1 MKIPFYIR
9 LRQKLTPT
17 RIIFLGFLL
26 LVLIGTLLLMLPIS
40 QTGTQKI
47 SFLDALFTATSAS
60 CVTGLVSVDTGTT
73 WNLFG
78 KFVIL
83 LLIQIGGL
91 GIMSIFTLFVL
102 ITKKHMNLKERLTI
116 QESINS
122 TTLSGSFRLFL
133 KILMVTL
140 SFELIG
146 ATVLFTQFKSLFG
159 TKDGIIYSIFHSISA
174 FCNAGFDIFGT
185 STFKSQSLLFLQ
197 SNPLVLLTL
206 GSLIAIGGLG
216 FVVWKDIWN
225 NKFKIHRYTLHS
237 KIVLISTLVLII
249 SGTLLFYSFESNN
262 QNTLLPMS
270 TENKIINSVFQSI
283 TTRTAGFFSID
294 PSTMTEESNFLTI
307 ILMLIGAAPGSTGGG
322 IKVTTFS
329 ILVLSSVF
337 FIIGKENVQLMKNS
351 IPRQIIFKSICIFM
365 LAILLVVVGTF
376 ILLSNNPNLPLM
388 DALYEVSSA
397 LSTCGLS
404 TGITSNLNILSK
416 ITLILFMFIGR
427 LGPLTLV
434 IAFSHK
440 QTLREVS
447 YRYSDG
453 KISVG

>member
-1 MKIPFYIR
+1 MKIPLYIR
-9 LRQKLTPT
+9 LRNKLTPT
-17 RIIFLGFLL
+17 RIIFLGFIFLI
-26 LVLIGTLLLMLPIS
+26 LIGTLLLMLPIS
-40 QTGTQKI
+40 QTGKQKI
-47 SFLDALFTATSAS
+47 SFLDAMFTATSAS

-78 KFVIL
+78 KFIIL

-102 ITKKHMNLKERLTI
+102 ITKKHMNLKQRLAI

-122 TTLSGSFRLFL
+122 STLSGSFKLFL
-133 KILMVTL
+133 KILVVTL

-146 ATVLFTQFKSLFG
+146 AVILFTQFKPLFG
-159 TKDGIIYSIFHSISA
+159 IKNGIINSIFHSISA

-185 STFKSQSLLFLQ
+185 STFKFQSLSFLKN
-197 SNPLVLLTL
+197 NPIILLTL
-206 GSLIAIGGLG
+206 SSLIVIGGLG

-225 NKFKIHRYTLHS
+225 NKFRIKKYTLHS
-237 KIVLISTLVLII
+237 KIVLISTFFLIVF
-249 SGTLLFYSFESNN
+249 GALLFYTFESNN
-262 QNTLLPMS
+262 QNTLLPLT
-270 TENKIINSVFQSI
+270 TENKIANVVFQSI

-294 PSTMTEESNFLTI
+294 PGVMTEESNFLTV

-322 IKVTTFS
+322 IKVTTIS
-329 ILVLSSVF
+329 ILILSSIF
-337 FIIGKENVQLMKNS
+337 FIMGKENVQVMKNS

-365 LAILLVVVGTF
+365 LAILLVAVGTI
-376 ILLSNNPNLPLM
+376 ILLVNTPNLDFM
-388 DALYEVSSA
+388 DALYEVASA

-404 TGITSNLNILSK
+404 TGITANLNIISK

-440 QTLREVS
+440 QTLENSS

>member
-9 LRQKLTPT
+9 LRKKLTPT

-26 LVLIGTLLLMLPIS
+26 LILIGTLLLMLPIS
-40 QTGTQKI
+40 QAGNQKI
-47 SFLDALFTATSAS
+47 SFFDALFTATSAS
-60 CVTGLVSVDTGTT
+60 CVTGLTVVDTGST
-73 WNLFG
+73 WTLFG
-78 KFVIL
+78 KFIIL

-102 ITKKHMNLKERLTI
+102 ITKKHINLKERLTI

-122 TTLSGSFRLFL
+122 STLSGSFRLFL
-133 KILMVTL
+133 KIFIVTL
-140 SFELIG
+140 SFELVG
-146 ATVLFTQFKSLFG
+146 AIILFTQFKPLFG
-159 TKDGIIYSIFHSISA
+159 IKDGIINSIFHSISA
-174 FCNAGFDIFGT
+174 FCNAGFDILGT
-185 STFKSQSLLFLQ
+185 STVKFQSLAFLKN
-197 SNPLVLLTL
+197 NPIILLTL
-206 GSLIAIGGLG
+206 SCLIVIGGLG

-225 NKFKIHRYTLHS
+225 NKFRIKKYTLHS
-237 KIVLISTLVLII
+237 KIVLISTFLLII
-249 SGTLLFYSFESNN
+249 FGTALFYMFESDN
-262 QNTLLPMS
+262 QNTLLPM
-270 TENKIINSVFQSI
+270 TFDNKLVNSAFQSI
-283 TTRTAGFFSID
+283 TSRTAGFFSVD
-294 PSTMTEESNFLTI
+294 PSLMTEQSNFLTI

-322 IKVTTFS
+322 IKVTTIS
-329 ILVLSSVF
+329 ILILASVF
-337 FIIGKENVQLMKNS
+337 FIMGRENIQVMKNS

-365 LAILLVVVGTF
+365 LAILLVVIGTF
-376 ILLSNNPNLPLM
+376 VLLVDTPNIEFM

-404 TGITSNLNILSK
+404 TGITPSLNIISK

-440 QTLREVS
+440 QTLENSS